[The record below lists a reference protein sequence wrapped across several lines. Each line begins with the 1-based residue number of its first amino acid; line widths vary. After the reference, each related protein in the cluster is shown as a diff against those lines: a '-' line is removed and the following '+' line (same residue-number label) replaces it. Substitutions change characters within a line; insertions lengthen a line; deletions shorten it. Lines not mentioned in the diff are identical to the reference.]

1 MFSSRVLVIIILL
14 TFQSIKTSIYLVGIC
29 EYKSSFL
36 LSLNSQ
42 SKKVTLDQFYTVR
55 LEIRY
60 MRTARINRCMRHRYR
75 HMNIASHYRSVVR
88 EETEV
93 VMDGDKYLYSGS

>member
-1 MFSSRVLVIIILL
+1 MSKEKKNTSSR
-14 TFQSIKTSIYLVGIC
+14 FCYLSG
-29 EYKSSFL
+29 K
-36 LSLNSQ
+36 

-75 HMNIASHYRSVVR
+75 HMN
-88 EETEV
+88 T
-93 VMDGDKYLYSGS
+93 GC